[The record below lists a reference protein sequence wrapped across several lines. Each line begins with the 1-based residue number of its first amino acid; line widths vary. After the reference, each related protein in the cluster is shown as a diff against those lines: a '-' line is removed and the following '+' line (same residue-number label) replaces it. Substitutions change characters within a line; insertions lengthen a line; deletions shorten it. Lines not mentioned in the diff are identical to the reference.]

1 MPDTGLCP
9 GKMLITQLLF
19 ILFLLGPS
27 QQPYEVSTYH
37 IPERRRTLVQQSKAR
52 PPFHVARLGLPGEAC
67 KGTGAHRQSRPPC
80 RLHLQN
86 HCFPTVGHSLSSKCH
101 APDPFL
107 LQFPE
112 QSAAPH
118 QAGCQDGH
126 ILMSS
131 GPALCPA
138 KPSTVSFSWS
148 AWTPHQDQLHNCKA
162 RAKRKMQDP
171 LFKN

>member
-19 ILFLLGPS
+19 VLFLLGPS

-52 PPFHVARLGLPGEAC
+52 PPFYVARLGLPGEAC
-67 KGTGAHRQSRPPC
+67 KGTGAHRQPRPPC

-86 HCFPTVGHSLSSKCH
+86 HCFLTVGHSLSSKCH

-118 QAGCQDGH
+118 QA
-126 ILMSS
+126 
-131 GPALCPA
+131 
-138 KPSTVSFSWS
+138 
-148 AWTPHQDQLHNCKA
+148 
-162 RAKRKMQDP
+162 
-171 LFKN
+171 